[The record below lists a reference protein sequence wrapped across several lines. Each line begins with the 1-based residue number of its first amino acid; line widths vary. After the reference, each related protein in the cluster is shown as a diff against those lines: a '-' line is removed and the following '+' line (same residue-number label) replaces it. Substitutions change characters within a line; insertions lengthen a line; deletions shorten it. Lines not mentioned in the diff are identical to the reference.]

1 MGRLTNKVALISGVA
16 RGQGRAH
23 AQRLVSEGVSIIG
36 FDGLCTYDT
45 VPYPQATQ
53 EDLDETVRLIEE
65 AGGRDHPR
73 RAGPRG
79 PGQIGRV
86 IRAGRARGGPVDI
99 VVAKPRIE

>member
-53 EDLDETVRLIEE
+53 EDLDETGRLIEE
-65 AGGRDHPR
+65 AGGPIC
-73 RAGPRG
+73 AGPAAVRDRRDTQ
-79 PGQIGRV
+79 PI
-86 IRAGRARGGPVDI
+86 IYARAAPAGAHAI
-99 VVAKPRIE
+99 